1 MKVLNKRII
10 SYVEEGNILVEE
22 QSGFRAHR
30 SCLNNLFSL
39 TSIVR
44 NENSAGKH
52 VYAAFL
58 DMQKVFDWVNRDLL
72 KYKLL
77 SIGINGKIFNAID
90 QLYRRTVSCVKL
102 NQFKTN
108 WFEVNSGVRQGDS
121 LSPTLFSIYI
131 NDLIIDLN
139 SMDSGVDINGRRVCC
154 LLYADDIVIFCNT
167 ESDLQKL
174 LDRAHRWCYKWKMQ
188 INHEKSNIVHFRRKR
203 VNRSSRRF
211 KFGSKEMSVV
221 NGYKYL
227 GFF

>member
-1 MKVLNKRII
+1 
-10 SYVEEGNILVEE
+10 
-22 QSGFRAHR
+22 
-30 SCLNNLFSL
+30 
-39 TSIVR
+39 
-44 NENSAGKH
+44 
-52 VYAAFL
+52 
-58 DMQKVFDWVNRDLL
+58 MQKAFDWVDRDLL

-90 QLYRRTVSCVKL
+90 QLYKKTVSCGKL

-121 LSPTLFSIYI
+121 LSPTLFNIYI

-139 SMDSGVDINGRRVCC
+139 SMDLGVDINGRRVCC

-188 INHEKSNIVHFRRKR
+188 INYEKSNIVHFRRKR
-203 VNRSSRRF
+203 LLVGRYFTFIKQIRH
-211 KFGSKEMSVV
+211 G
-221 NGYKYL
+221 
-227 GFF
+227 

>member
-1 MKVLNKRII
+1 MNKIII
-10 SYVEEGNILVEE
+10 SYVEKGNILVEE

-39 TSIVR
+39 TSIIR

-58 DMQKVFDWVNRDLL
+58 DMQKAFDLVDRDLL

-90 QLYRRTVSCVKL
+90 HLYGKTVSCVKL

-108 WFEVNSGVRQGDS
+108 WFEVNTGVRQGDS
-121 LSPTLFSIYI
+121 LSPTLFNIYI

-139 SMDSGVDINGRRVCC
+139 SMDLGVDINGRRVCC
-154 LLYADDIVIFCNT
+154 LLNMLMI
-167 ESDLQKL
+167 L
-174 LDRAHRWCYKWKMQ
+174 
-188 INHEKSNIVHFRRKR
+188 
-203 VNRSSRRF
+203 
-211 KFGSKEMSVV
+211 
-221 NGYKYL
+221 
-227 GFF
+227 